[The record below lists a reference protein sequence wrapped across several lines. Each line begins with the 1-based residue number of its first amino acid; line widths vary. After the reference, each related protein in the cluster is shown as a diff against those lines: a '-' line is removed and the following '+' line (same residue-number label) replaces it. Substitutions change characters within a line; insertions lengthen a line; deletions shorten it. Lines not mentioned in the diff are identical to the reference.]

1 MFTVFRSAIWPRKNK
16 QTNSFKYFCLQKL
29 HICAVSVSHGRI
41 IYLKQ
46 SKNEQSV
53 LFYSNFYS
61 NLIKRASS
69 ALLPGHLR
77 LTCGVVWC
85 EWGSMWKRPVAPIK
99 SEWILIA
106 GKLSCFQLCC
116 FCNFQVTQL
125 LDQIIFNL
133 RISAKLFTIP
143 SQSSRFVTW
152 WILKLILWLTCWY
165 FFCLREMLRHFPAA
179 GGVRDCPCLRC
190 ECSTQLQHLAACKRQ
205 KPHKWCWNPPAPRI
219 SSHAKQLLF
228 FLGWKSLQ
236 LPDGGS
242 SNPTCFHCLAGK
254 QEFRH

>member
-1 MFTVFRSAIWPRKNK
+1 MRAHLTAVPNWSRCATKIWCSPCLGVPSDLEK
-16 QTNSFKYFCLQKL
+16 QTNSFKYFCMQKL
-29 HICAVSVSHGRI
+29 HICAVSLSHGRI

-61 NLIKRASS
+61 NPIKRASS

-99 SEWILIA
+99 SKWILIA

-143 SQSSRFVTW
+143 CQSSRFVTW

-165 FFCLREMLRHFPAA
+165 FFSAWGRCWGIFQQL
-179 GGVRDCPCLRC
+179 GVYVI
-190 ECSTQLQHLAACKRQ
+190 
-205 KPHKWCWNPPAPRI
+205 APV
-219 SSHAKQLLF
+219 
-228 FLGWKSLQ
+228 
-236 LPDGGS
+236 
-242 SNPTCFHCLAGK
+242 
-254 QEFRH
+254 